1 LAKTGTKP
9 QKPARKAGRHQAVIL
24 PTIHNGL
31 LRLAKK
37 VAWLQADSS
46 QKMLTVCPAVV
57 RAQDAE
63 AALPTTATKPRSRA
77 RKVAR
82 LRAVGNPAMRI
93 DRPAAAREVVAA
105 VTLPTTE
112 IKPQKQG
119 AKEVNKALVADV
131 NSDEV

>member
-1 LAKTGTKP
+1 
-9 QKPARKAGRHQAVIL
+9 L

-57 RAQDAE
+57 RAQDAK
-63 AALPTTATKPRSRA
+63 AALPTTTKKSRSRA

-82 LRAVGNPAMRI
+82 LRVGDNPPTRI
-93 DRPAAAREVVAA
+93 GRPVADREVVAA
-105 VTLPTTE
+105 VTLPTTG
-112 IKPQKQG
+112 IKPLKQG

-131 NSDEV
+131 SPDEV